1 MPQLTRQAG
10 GDKRYDLWLHASL
23 QTAEQ
28 PSEDYLEMIRLLFLR
43 MKARGHDPSSLKK
56 MFMSA
61 ANKLE
66 LKAPKPK
73 EQGDS
78 NNRLFIHMQYH
89 PNGISR
95 QEIRAAFEETCDSFR
110 GTAAEVGKV
119 TVAFSRPPNL
129 KDKLT
134 SARLHEVPGK
144 EASTYRPSERIVLGN
159 GRFGEKVS

>member
-1 MPQLTRQAG
+1 MNL
-10 GDKRYDLWLHASL
+10 YLYLHHASAHPPGVIKGMIFGCLRRYKL
-23 QTAEQ
+23 QN
-28 PSEDYLEMIRLLFLR
+28 SRREDYLEMIRLLFRRL
-43 MKARGHDPSSLKK
+43 KARGHDPSSLKK
-56 MFMSA
+56 MIMSA

-66 LKAPKPK
+66 LEAPKPK
-73 EQGDS
+73 EQGGRD
-78 NNRLFIHMQYH
+78 NRLFIHMQYH

-110 GTAAEVGKV
+110 GTAAEVGQV

-144 EASTYRPSERIVLGN
+144 EASTYRPG
-159 GRFGEKVS
+159 